1 MPRPS
6 TPALL
11 LMVVRLFMPL
21 RASARIRFSGIPHSP
36 KPPNIMVAPSNTSW
50 IASSAFAT
58 TLFIA
63 REFYRKASNLGTQ
76 SARIHDSS
84 QEKSY
89 NRAMRCLGF
98 AIVVLVVVPPA
109 LACSFE
115 YDPAST
121 PQFYRSEG
129 WKLPG
134 AAGTHGLSQPTSMG
148 DAKAYLVTPDE
159 SPYIAEFPAQEF
171 ALNGSRQR
179 MRGSLVKAT
188 IVRWEVAKRVVA
200 YSYTM
205 IPVMA
210 HRKNGKWIVDAEAA
224 CIFWATFLDDR
235 GDGIFRVLVPAPFA
249 ADLVPLWA
257 KRKES

>member
-1 MPRPS
+1 
-6 TPALL
+6 
-11 LMVVRLFMPL
+11 
-21 RASARIRFSGIPHSP
+21 
-36 KPPNIMVAPSNTSW
+36 
-50 IASSAFAT
+50 
-58 TLFIA
+58 
-63 REFYRKASNLGTQ
+63 
-76 SARIHDSS
+76 
-84 QEKSY
+84 
-89 NRAMRCLGF
+89 MRYLGF
-98 AIVVLVVVPPA
+98 AIVVLVVMPPA

-121 PQFYRSEG
+121 PQYYRSEG

-134 AAGTHGLSQPTSMG
+134 TAGNHGLSQPTSMG

>member
-1 MPRPS
+1 
-6 TPALL
+6 
-11 LMVVRLFMPL
+11 
-21 RASARIRFSGIPHSP
+21 
-36 KPPNIMVAPSNTSW
+36 
-50 IASSAFAT
+50 
-58 TLFIA
+58 
-63 REFYRKASNLGTQ
+63 
-76 SARIHDSS
+76 
-84 QEKSY
+84 
-89 NRAMRCLGF
+89 
-98 AIVVLVVVPPA
+98 
-109 LACSFE
+109 
-115 YDPAST
+115 
-121 PQFYRSEG
+121 
-129 WKLPG
+129 
-134 AAGTHGLSQPTSMG
+134 MG